1 MGLNDEQKELALYLS
16 LYASDQE
23 ELALKN
29 KIMTLD
35 MLATIISQLEVLTF
49 YALRDKLFLEYAYLI
64 NEMERSANSI
74 PDSIFKTYR
83 NQDTDGR
90 I

>member
-64 NEMERSANSI
+64 KEMERSANSI

>member
-1 MGLNDEQKELALYLS
+1 MYLS
-16 LYASDQE
+16 LYASDQVE
-23 ELALKN
+23 SALKN
-29 KIMTLD
+29 EMMTLD

-64 NEMERSANSI
+64 KEMERSANSI